1 MEYNLTASQIKE
13 KYKITNQTLYN
24 WRKNQNISYIKLPS
38 GKFMYRDI
46 QDKTNQSSK
55 KNVAYVR
62 VSNSKQKDDLNK
74 QKQILREYMTSNG
87 FIVDAIYSDIASGMN
102 SNRIEFNKMI
112 KDCIDGKINKIFIT
126 YKDRFVRFGFDYFV
140 SILKNF
146 NVEIVVLNATTEE
159 DFQSELTN
167 DLISIIHHFSMKL
180 YSNRRKELK
189 DLEKK
194 LKDDNN

>member
-1 MEYNLTASQIKE
+1 
-13 KYKITNQTLYN
+13 
-24 WRKNQNISYIKLPS
+24 
-38 GKFMYRDI
+38 
-46 QDKTNQSSK
+46 
-55 KNVAYVR
+55 
-62 VSNSKQKDDLNK
+62 
-74 QKQILREYMTSNG
+74 MTSNG
-87 FIVDAIYSDIASGMN
+87 IIVDEIFSDIASGMN
-102 SNRIEFNKMI
+102 SDRIEFNKML
-112 KDCIDGKINKIFIT
+112 KECIDGKINKIFIT

-146 NVEIVVLNATTEE
+146 DVEIVFLNATSEE

>member
-38 GKFMYRDI
+38 GKFMYKDI

-55 KNVAYVR
+55 KNVAYAR

-74 QKQILREYMTSNG
+74 QKQILRDYMTSNG
-87 FIVDAIYSDIASGMN
+87 FIVDAIYSDVASGMN

-159 DFQSELTN
+159 DFQSELTS
-167 DLISIIHHFSMKL
+167 DLISIIYHFSLKL
-180 YSNRRKELK
+180 YSNRRKEIK
-189 DLEKK
+189 EIEKK